1 MNAPTATDPSSF
13 APNQNDPPPAGLSPR
28 LKLWMRNAL
37 VAGIIVSAGLHLLGG
52 FMATLIYFAGPAGNG
67 QPGDAGGGSGGVEM
81 ALMTEGEFSALA
93 AGGAEDAVSS
103 LGPTPTDALPSD
115 DPLTGPPGDNATTG
129 DAGGA
134 DAAGG
139 LGGGGDITGGTGIGG
154 GPGGA
159 GGGGT
164 SFFGVEAKGDRIAFV
179 VDISGSMIGDRLG
192 ELKSQLSSA
201 INEMT
206 ETSSFLVVPFSSEA
220 FPLGGKLEWRE
231 ANGKNKGTA
240 SAQIEALA
248 ADGGTEAMRG
258 FEEMFR
264 ARPRPDVIFFMTDGQ
279 FREDVPNTLKS
290 MNKSPRVKIH
300 CICFEENL
308 SEAQMKQIAKDSGGT
323 YTFVARK
330 PR

>member
-1 MNAPTATDPSSF
+1 MNAPTASDPELL
-13 APNQNDPPPAGLSPR
+13 APNRNASLSPR
-28 LKLWMRNAL
+28 LKMWMRNAL
-37 VAGIIVSAGLHLLGG
+37 VAGIIVSAGIHLLGG

-67 QPGDAGGGSGGVEM
+67 QPGDAGGGGGVEM

-93 AGGAEDAVSS
+93 AGGADDAVSS
-103 LGPTPTDALPSD
+103 LGPTPSDALPSD
-115 DPLTGPPGDNATTG
+115 DQLSGPPGDNATTG
-129 DAGGA
+129 DAGGT
-134 DAAGG
+134 DTNGG
-139 LGGGGDITGGTGIGG
+139 LGGGGDITGGAGIGG

-179 VDISGSMIGDRLG
+179 VDTSGSMIGDRLA
-192 ELKSQLSSA
+192 ELKGQLTSA
-201 INEMT
+201 ISEMT
-206 ETSSFLVVPFSSEA
+206 ETSSFLVVPFSTEA
-220 FPLGGKLEWRE
+220 FALGGKLEWRE
-231 ANGKNKGTA
+231 ANAKNKLTA
-240 SAQIEALA
+240 ARQVEALI

-264 ARPRPDVIFFMTDGQ
+264 VRPRPDVIFFMTDGQ
-279 FREDVPNTLKS
+279 FKEDVPNTLKS

>member
-1 MNAPTATDPSSF
+1 MNAPTPAHPESLADQPM
-13 APNQNDPPPAGLSPR
+13 PRPIAGLSPR
-28 LKLWMRNAL
+28 LRFWMRNAL
-37 VAGIIVSAGLHLLGG
+37 IAGIVVSAGFHLLGG
-52 FMATLIYFAGPAGNG
+52 FLATLIYFAGPAGNG
-67 QPGDAGGGSGGVEM
+67 QPGDAGSGSGGVEM

-93 AGGAEDAVSS
+93 AGGPEDSVST
-103 LGPTPTDALPSD
+103 LGAAPTDALPTEE
-115 DPLTGPPGDNATTG
+115 PLAGPPGDNAATG

-134 DAAGG
+134 EAGGG

-179 VDISGSMIGDRLG
+179 VDTSGSMIGDRLA
-192 ELKSQLSSA
+192 ELKSQLTSA

-206 ETSSFLVVPFSSEA
+206 ETSSFLVVSFSTEA
-220 FPLGGKLEWRE
+220 LPLGGKLEWRE
-231 ANGKNKGTA
+231 ATAKNKLTA
-240 SAQIEALA
+240 ARQVEALV

-258 FEEMFR
+258 FEELFR
-264 ARPRPDVIFFMTDGQ
+264 AKPRPDVIFFMTDGQ
-279 FREDVPNTLKS
+279 FREDVPLTLQR
-290 MNKSPRVKIH
+290 MNRSPRVKIH
-300 CICFEENL
+300 CICFEENQ
-308 SEAQMKQIAKDSGGT
+308 SEPQMKQIAKDSGGT